1 MYKFKSIFSI
11 TIIAILLVAI
21 MFLDLN
27 FFVDNNYSTKWYAFI
42 LISIFCG
49 FFLLFD
55 KPKIFFNKVLGLIIL
70 LFFYILIRGLLSD
83 ISIIEIS
90 ILFSLSI
97 LIFFFQNDYIL
108 TRTTNLIFIITTTLM
123 SLYGLLQYTLILP
136 TEGDFHILGA
146 YRNPSCLAGNLSFI
160 FPLLFF
166 FFRSHRLLS
175 IIASLFLVST
185 VFLTESRAGIL
196 SILVVVMIYLFD
208 NFPSRYNYYKTH
220 ILLGIIILTSL
231 LCLYLFFTKHD
242 SAVGRTLIWI
252 VSGNVVMD
260 NILFGQGSYGFY
272 KEYMLHQAKYFDKY
286 PESNYSLLAGNMM
299 HTFNEYL
306 LLTIKYGLL
315 SLIIVIYIFTQLL
328 KKIRFSSPYLL
339 CIISIGIFAMFSY
352 PFQYPITW
360 VILLYSIVQ
369 IIKYENNTNQI
380 YNIPVKYIKGAI
392 FTSICI
398 SSFFLIKDI
407 HFEYKWHKLAESSI
421 KGQTEEVLHE
431 YQNLNRSWN
440 GNHLFLYNYASEL
453 NFVGRNEQS
462 LYILN
467 AVTSYW
473 NDYDIQ
479 LLIADNF
486 FKLKK
491 LEKAKEHYLLASKMC
506 PNRFIPLYGLLKI
519 YVEENN
525 VKMIKLL
532 SENILKKNVKIPS
545 KTINIIKDE
554 AKNFL
559 ISNSSH

>member
-11 TIIAILLVAI
+11 TIITILLVSI
-21 MFLDLN
+21 TFLDLDL
-27 FFVDNNYSTKWYAFI
+27 FVDNNYSSKWYAFI
-42 LISIFCG
+42 LMSICCG

-55 KPKIFFNKVLGLIIL
+55 KPKVFFNKVLGLIIL
-70 LFFYILIRGLLSD
+70 LIFYILIRGLLSD

-90 ILFSLSI
+90 ILFSLFI
-97 LIFFFQNDYIL
+97 LLFFFHNDYIL
-108 TRTTNLIFIITTTLM
+108 TKTINVIFIINAILM
-123 SLYGLLQYTLILP
+123 SLYGFLQYTLILP
-136 TEGDFHILGA
+136 TEGDFHILGS

-166 FFRSHRLLS
+166 FLRSHRVLS
-175 IIASLFLVST
+175 IIASLFIVST
-185 VFLTESRAGIL
+185 VLLTESRAGIL
-196 SILVVVMIYLFD
+196 SILIVGMIYLFD
-208 NFPSRYNYYKTH
+208 NFPSRYNFYKTH
-220 ILLGIIILTSL
+220 ILWGIILLTSVF
-231 LCLYLFFTKHD
+231 CLYLFFIKQN
-242 SAVGRTLIWI
+242 SAIGRTLIWI
-252 VSGNVVMD
+252 VSSNVAMD
-260 NILFGQGSYGFY
+260 NMLFGQGSYGFY

-286 PESNYSLLAGNMM
+286 PESNYSLLASNMM

-360 VILLYSIVQ
+360 VILLYCIVQ
-369 IIKYENNTNQI
+369 ISKHETPINQI
-380 YNIPVKYIKGAI
+380 YNIPIKYIKGAI
-392 FTSICI
+392 FISICI
-398 SSFFLIKDI
+398 SCFFLTKDVL
-407 HFEYKWHKLAESSI
+407 FEYKWHKLAGSSL
-421 KGQTEEVLHE
+421 KGQTEEVLPE
-431 YQNLNRSWN
+431 YQNLYHSWN

-453 NFVGRNEQS
+453 NVVGENKKS
-462 LYILN
+462 LQILN
-467 AVTSYW
+467 ATTNYW

-486 FKLKK
+486 FKLKE

-525 VKMIKLL
+525 VKMITLF
-532 SENILKKNVKIPS
+532 SENILKKDVKVPS
-545 KTINIIKDE
+545 TTINIIKNE
-554 AKNFL
+554 AQNFL
-559 ISNSSH
+559 ISNSSR